1 MTETPRYPYLHVSVP
16 PSSAEEVSWELW
28 DLGAEGIEERDATTL
43 HRPKK
48 RGVTLVA
55 YFSDEAD
62 ARRVERVMQQRF
74 PARIEFV
81 EGDEWRDAWRE
92 HFKPTRIGPR
102 LVLRPTW
109 ETMRLLPGDVELVID
124 PGRAFGSGTH
134 ESTRLVM
141 RELDRRVRGGETILD
156 IGCGSGILA
165 VAALLLGASRA
176 RAVDVDP
183 DAAEVTRE
191 NALLNRVASRV
202 EASTTDVGRL
212 RGSYDIVVANIQ
224 AHVLIPL
231 AEPIAARVAPGGLL
245 LLSGILRGQH
255 QEVRAAYPGL
265 ELLVLPAEGE
275 WVSVVLRKPGAR
287 KRRKR

>member
-1 MTETPRYPYLHVSVP
+1 MTETPRYPYLHVAVP
-16 PSSAEEVSWELW
+16 PSRAEDVAWELW

-43 HRPKK
+43 HRPRK

-62 ARRVERVMQQRF
+62 ARRVQKVLGERY

-92 HFKPTRIGPR
+92 HFEPTRIGPR

-109 ETMRLLPGDVELVID
+109 AQMKLQPGDVELVVD

-141 RELDRRVRGGETILD
+141 RELDRRIQGGESVLD
-156 IGCGSGILA
+156 VGCGSGILSI
-165 VAALLLGASRA
+165 AALLLGASRA

-183 DAAEVTRE
+183 DAVEVTRE
-191 NALLNRVASRV
+191 NARLNRVSSRV
-202 EASTTDVGRL
+202 RASTTDVGRL
-212 RGSYDIVVANIQ
+212 TGSYDVVVANIQ
-224 AHVLIPL
+224 AHVLVPL
-231 AEPIAARVAPGGLL
+231 ADAIASRVAPGGILV
-245 LLSGILRGQH
+245 LSGILREQH
-255 QEVRAAYPGL
+255 EEVRAAYPDMDL
-265 ELLVLPAEGE
+265 QVLPAEGE
-275 WVSVVLRKPGAR
+275 WVALVLRWP
-287 KRRKR
+287 RRRRR